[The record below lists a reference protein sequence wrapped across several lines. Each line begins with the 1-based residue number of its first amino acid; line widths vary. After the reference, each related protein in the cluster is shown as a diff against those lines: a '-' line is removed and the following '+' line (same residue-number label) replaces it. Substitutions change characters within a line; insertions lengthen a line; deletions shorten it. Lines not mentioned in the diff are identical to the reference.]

1 MDKSGGAMFTL
12 PAIDAVKQA
21 VKDGK
26 AGHYAKW
33 KSRVNDLPEFAGEL
47 PVSVLADEI
56 LTKGEGQIKA
66 MITSAG
72 NPVLSTPNG
81 RKLEKAFCELEFMVS
96 IDIYINE
103 TTKNAN
109 IILPPTTGLETEHY
123 DLAFHFLAVR
133 NTAKYSTALFEPEN
147 GTMHDWQIF
156 NELRKRM
163 SSSKKQKNISGWIK
177 KKLTDRLT
185 PEKMLDLGLKLGP
198 YGIWG
203 GRFLSKNG
211 LSLKKLKQN
220 VHGIDLGPLKEC
232 LPNRLFT
239 KDKKINLSA
248 EIFKNDIK
256 RAKENLQA
264 SEPDNNFNLL
274 LIGRRHLRSNNSWM
288 HNSKRLVNGKDRC
301 TLFINPKDAE
311 LNYIKDGKIVN
322 VTSKTGIVKIK
333 AEITKD
339 IKPGVVSIPHGW
351 GHNRSGIVLNVAKE
365 HSGVSINDLTDDNL
379 IDKLSG
385 NAAFSGV
392 PVKVSPY

>member
-1 MDKSGGAMFTL
+1 
-12 PAIDAVKQA
+12 
-21 VKDGK
+21 
-26 AGHYAKW
+26 
-33 KSRVNDLPEFAGEL
+33 
-47 PVSVLADEI
+47 
-56 LTKGEGQIKA
+56 
-66 MITSAG
+66 
-72 NPVLSTPNG
+72 
-81 RKLEKAFCELEFMVS
+81 
-96 IDIYINE
+96 
-103 TTKNAN
+103 
-109 IILPPTTGLETEHY
+109 
-123 DLAFHFLAVR
+123 
-133 NTAKYSTALFEPEN
+133 
-147 GTMHDWQIF
+147 
-156 NELRKRM
+156 M

-177 KKLTDRLT
+177 KKLTDRLHH
-185 PEKMLDLGLKLGP
+185 EKMLDLGLKLGP

-203 GRFLSKNG
+203 GRLLSKNG

-311 LNYIKDGKIVN
+311 SNNIEDGNTVN
-322 VTSKTGIVKIK
+322 VNSKTGLVKIK